1 MNDKV
6 IIDLI
11 EKTLE
16 EKTNINMN
24 YIKYTYYELRVKYN
38 LSEQDINRFLYLLQT
53 KLQNTNYTIYYIGD
67 KYKYNN
73 EEQIVKDNELIV
85 AIKEEKEEPK
95 DKKRRKHFRR

>member
-53 KLQNTNYTIYYIGD
+53 KLQN

-95 DKKRRKHFRR
+95 DKKRRKQFRR